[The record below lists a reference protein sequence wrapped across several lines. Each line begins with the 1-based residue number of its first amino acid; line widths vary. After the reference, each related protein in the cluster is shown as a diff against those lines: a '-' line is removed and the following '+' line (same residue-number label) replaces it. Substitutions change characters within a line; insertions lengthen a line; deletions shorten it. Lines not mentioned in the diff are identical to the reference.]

1 MENYD
6 YFMLKPESQ
15 RYFSEII
22 NYIKEQNIQ
31 IDRFY
36 KVNDWKNLSKKLY
49 SEEFKKSDDFETG
62 FESLAYITDCLY
74 GNNAIIAVIKPN
86 EDEGYE
92 QFTKKVL
99 QIKREIRELYK
110 KSDSFFFIGNPINM
124 PIDAADKKVNGK
136 IKLQDQNGNLQEVP
150 KGHEDGMY
158 QFHSFNYI
166 HCPNANEGEIKR
178 EFEILCDTGVLV
190 PENIVSDEAVEQIGK
205 YKSFN
210 VMNREVPRF

>member
-22 NYIKEQNIQ
+22 NYIKKQQ
-31 IDRFY
+31 IEIKHFY
-36 KVNDWKNLSKKLY
+36 KVEDWKNLSKKLY

-74 GNNAIIAVIKPN
+74 GNNAIIAVIKSKEN
-86 EDEGYE
+86 DDYE

-99 QIKREIRELYK
+99 QIKKEIRNIYK

-124 PIDAADKKVNGK
+124 PINATDKKINGTL
-136 IKLQDQNGNLQEVP
+136 KLQDQNGNIQEVP
-150 KGHEDGMY
+150 KGQEEGMY

-166 HCPNANEGEIKR
+166 HCPNADKTEINR
-178 EFEILCDTGVLV
+178 EFEILRNTGVLK
-190 PENIVSDEAVEQIGK
+190 PENIIPNEVVEKIGK

-210 VMNREVPRF
+210 VINI

>member
-1 MENYD
+1 MEKYD

-22 NYIKEQNIQ
+22 NYIKQQNIQ
-31 IDRFY
+31 IHQFY

-74 GNNAIIAVIKPN
+74 GNNAVIALIKPGEN
-86 EDEGYE
+86 ENYE
-92 QFTKKVL
+92 QFTEKVL
-99 QIKREIRELYK
+99 QIKKDIRNLYK

-124 PIDAADKKVNGK
+124 PIQAADKKVNGK

-166 HCPNANEGEIKR
+166 HCPNPNVGEIER
-178 EFEILCDTGVLV
+178 EFEILCNTGVLTD
-190 PENIVSDEAVEQIGK
+190 ENVISNDMVEEISK

-210 VMNREVPRF
+210 VINM